1 MEFLEEVKKS
11 AVFIYTI
18 MFLILI
24 SLFLALFFI
33 KSKSLIWGYDGIN
46 QHFSILYNYN
56 EVIRN
61 FLHNP
66 SNGFPEWSWSI
77 GYGSDLFGTYAYYVL
92 GDLFDYISLLFPLN
106 KLEVVYCLLI
116 VIRLYVAGL
125 VFILYAKKMKFSK
138 NAIVLGSI
146 SYAFSGF
153 IMMSAIK
160 HPYFINPLII
170 IPLAFICIENILENK
185 KKYLFSIIVA
195 IAVISNFYFVY
206 MIAIISILYAV
217 LRYFEVNRK
226 RRVKFSSY
234 FINLTIYFLIG
245 ILISAI
251 VLLPTL
257 YSIFTS
263 SRIAGDSTK
272 SITFLYS
279 IQYYFNL
286 IYSSI
291 SSGSYPMWT
300 TLTLPILTFMFLP
313 IFLRNRRNY
322 STYFYMTII
331 FFIMLFFPI
340 VGLAMNGFTSISNR
354 WTLIFA
360 FMSSIVICIGFDN
373 IKKVSKKD
381 IKWMFI
387 MLIFWGIFAFI
398 KIGMPDISYNIVP
411 SIFLGAIIICLIL
424 YNFKLDYVN
433 NSMKNNSKFFVG
445 ILIVLS
451 VNIAFNNYYRYSEY
465 GNNYI
470 KEFINRG
477 TAFNYYKD
485 AFDGAEQDIKNL
497 DNSFY
502 RIAKTDNVSRSRT
515 RNNSLVLNYNGIDS
529 FLSINNGYLSEFS
542 RTLNNRSFTPNSPII
557 NFDNRIIVSDVM
569 GVKYYIDKKGKEPNL
584 GPNAK
589 KVKDV
594 GDYTIY
600 NNENVLPFGYVYKN
614 IYNIDDFNKL
624 NGVEKEQALLYA
636 ASVSSDDANIN
647 TEKIPNKTKDIKFNT
662 TDSTAKISNNKIIVT
677 EPNEK
682 VVLNIS
688 DKKIPTGSL
697 YVDISNLKFNPLSH
711 KEVVN
716 KNAEKIGT
724 TRIDRKI
731 YKIKNTI
738 LSGTDKG
745 DSYTITASYKNID
758 KSFDQPDSLD
768 ASMYFTMD
776 ATLINLGYYKEEVN
790 KGEKI
795 VLTFNNPGEYTFDSL
810 NIFSLPVQDYNN
822 EYKALRDNSMKLDS
836 ISNDKVTGSI
846 DSKVDGIISF
856 QIPYSKGWHLKID
869 GKETKTFAVNKAF
882 LGANLDKGNHS
893 IELTYKTPFLRLGI
907 VCTFIGIIILIVVS
921 KLEKRKQKRKLG
933 RRII

>member
-1 MEFLEEVKKS
+1 MGILKEIKKS
-11 AVFIYTI
+11 VVFIYTTI
-18 MFLILI
+18 FLILI
-24 SLFLALFFI
+24 SLFLSLFFI
-33 KSKSLIWGYDGIN
+33 KGKSLIWSYDGIN
-46 QHFSILYNYN
+46 QHFSILYNFN

-61 FLHNP
+61 FFSNP

-106 KLEVVYCLLI
+106 KLELVFNLLI
-116 VIRLYVAGL
+116 VLRLYCVGIA
-125 VFILYAKKMKFSK
+125 FILYAKKMNFSK
-138 NAIVLGSI
+138 NATILGSI

-153 IMMSAIK
+153 VMMSAIK

-170 IPLAFICIENILENK
+170 IPLAFICIENMLENK

-195 IAVISNFYFVY
+195 IAVISNFYFAY

-226 RRVKFSSY
+226 RRINFSSY
-234 FINLTIYFLIG
+234 FINLIVYFLIG

-251 VLLPTL
+251 VLFPTL

-272 SITFLYS
+272 PIMFLYS

-300 TLTLPILTFMFLP
+300 ILTLPILTFMLLP
-313 IFLRNRRNY
+313 IFLRNRRRY
-322 STYFYMTII
+322 TTYFYMTII
-331 FFIMLFFPI
+331 FFIMLFFPV
-340 VGLAMNGFTSISNR
+340 VGLVMNGFTSISNR

-360 FMSSIVICIGFDN
+360 FMSSIVICVGFDN

-381 IKWMFI
+381 IIWMFS

-398 KIGMPDISYNIVP
+398 KINMPNISYNIMP
-411 SIFLGAIIICLIL
+411 SIFLGAIVICLIL
-424 YNFKLDYVN
+424 YNFKLDCIK
-433 NSMKNNSKFFVG
+433 NSMKNNNKFFVG
-445 ILIVLS
+445 ILIVLL

-470 KEFINRG
+470 KEFISRD
-477 TAFNYYKD
+477 TAFSYYRD
-485 AFDGAEQDIKNL
+485 AFDGAEQNIKKF

-502 RIAKTDNVSRSRT
+502 RIAKTDNVSRGKT
-515 RNNSLVLNYNGIDS
+515 RNNSLVLDYNGIDS

-557 NFDNRIIVSDVM
+557 NFDNRIIVSDIM
-569 GVKYYIDKKGKEPNL
+569 GVKYYIDKKGQDPNL
-584 GPNAK
+584 GPNVK

-600 NNENVLPFGYVYKN
+600 NNENALPFGYVYKS
-614 IYNIDDFNKL
+614 IYNVDDFNKL
-624 NGVEKEQALLYA
+624 NGLEKEQALLYA
-636 ASVSSDDANIN
+636 ASVSSDDAKIN
-647 TEKIPNKTKDIKFNT
+647 VNTIPNKIKNIKFNT
-662 TDSTAKISNNKIIVT
+662 IDSTAKVSENKIIIT
-677 EPNEK
+677 EPNQK
-682 VVLNIS
+682 VVINIS
-688 DKKIPTGSL
+688 DKKIPAGSL
-697 YVDISNLKFNPLSH
+697 YVNISNLKFEPVSR
-711 KEVVN
+711 KEIID
-716 KNAEKIGT
+716 KKAEKIGT
-724 TRIDRKI
+724 TRIDREI
-731 YKIKNTI
+731 YKVRNTI

-745 DSYTITASYKNID
+745 DSYKINASYKNIS
-758 KSFDQPDSLD
+758 KSFNQPDSLD

-776 ATLINLGYYKEEVN
+776 ATLINLGYYKEESN
-790 KGEKI
+790 NGEKI

-810 NIFSLPVQDYNN
+810 NIFSLPIQDYNS
-822 EYKALRDNSMKLDS
+822 EFEALKDNSMKIDS
-836 ISNDKVTGSI
+836 ISNDKVIGNI

-882 LGANLDKGNHS
+882 LGANLSKGNHN
-893 IELTYKTPFLRLGI
+893 IELTYKTPFLRIGAI
-907 VCTFIGIIILIVVS
+907 CSFIGIIILIIVS
-921 KLEKRKQKRKLG
+921 KLDKRSLKES
-933 RRII
+933 